1 MAILKLVPASGA
13 PIEVSKEQ
21 ALVGREPTCDVVIP
35 DGSVSRKHAR
45 IEKRGAHWAVVDQG
59 SANGTFV
66 DSQRVGEAILR
77 SGQEVRFGTVSFRVD
92 AEDDDLA
99 ATIVAGL
106 SPDATVV
113 AGEPSLGAKPAAPPP
128 PPPPAAVPP
137 VPRPAGPPP
146 PPRPASAAVPPRP
159 PSAKPAA
166 PPPPPSAAAARER
179 FAGGAGASSSATSP
193 VSPMAVP
200 PAPGKKGRGPVFW
213 IAVGCCGCLL
223 LVLAVV
229 AMVAGGAAFLTQGP
243 VKAVREQLREIQQQD
258 LGAAYRRLSA
268 SCQTQ
273 LSPEEFNRLVD
284 RHPGLKE
291 NADSTF
297 WSRSVKND
305 RAYLAGTV
313 SPKGGSAE
321 PVLYEL
327 VKEGGEWRVAAL
339 SIGGE
344 QACQ

>member
-1 MAILKLVPASGA
+1 MATLKLVPASGA
-13 PIEVSKEQ
+13 PIEVSKDQ

-45 IEKRGAHWAVVDQG
+45 IERRGGNWAVVDQG

-99 ATIVAGL
+99 ATIVVSA

-113 AGEPSLGAKPAAPPP
+113 AGEPSRSARVVPPPPPLPSSAAPPARAAVPPPPKPPLVPIAPKPPVAKPAAPPP
-128 PPPPAAVPP
+128 V
-137 VPRPAGPPP
+137 
-146 PPRPASAAVPPRP
+146 
-159 PSAKPAA
+159 
-166 PPPPPSAAAARER
+166 PSAAAARER
-179 FAGGAGASSSATSP
+179 FAASPAASSSSTSP
-193 VSPMAVP
+193 VPVMDIP

-213 IAVGCCGCLL
+213 VAIGCCGCLL

-229 AMVAGGAAFLTQGP
+229 GMIAGGAFFLTQGP
-243 VKAVREQLREIQQQD
+243 VKTVRDQLREIKQQD
-258 LGAAYRRLSA
+258 LGAAYRRFSA

-273 LSPEEFNRLVD
+273 LSPEDFDQLVNR
-284 RHPGLKE
+284 HAGLKE

-297 WSRSVKND
+297 WTRSVKND
-305 RAYLAGTV
+305 RAYLAGTL
-313 SPKGGSAE
+313 SPASGSKE

-327 VKEGGEWRVAAL
+327 AKDGGDWKVAAL
-339 SIGGE
+339 NIGGE